1 MSRTGT
7 IATAAVFTAL
17 LSTSGFALQPRPS
30 DPTDLTPR
38 FRSAALP
45 ITGLHAFEL
54 GGIVII
60 RGSAGDRATAEEAGR
75 LAQKMGY
82 TRVANLVQ
90 VVTPPDDAA
99 IRREAERQLS
109 MDGSLEGCKLRVDSK
124 GGILHVNGTVSEEIQ
139 KDEVVALLRGIDGVR
154 DVRTNLQT
162 H

>member
-1 MSRTGT
+1 MSRTRT
-7 IATAAVFTAL
+7 IATVVFAAVI
-17 LSTSGFALQPRPS
+17 STSALALQPRAS

-45 ITGLHAFEL
+45 ISDLRAFEI

-60 RGSAGDRATAEEAGR
+60 RGRAGDHATAEEAGR
-75 LAQKMGY
+75 MAQKMGY

-109 MDGSLEGCKLRVDSK
+109 MDGSLEGCKLRVDSQ
-124 GGILHVNGTVSEEIQ
+124 GGVLHVNGTVSEEIQ
-139 KDEVVALLRGIDGVR
+139 KDEVVALLRTIDGVR